1 MVSGNLFLQDIN
13 RQLKGMNSDVFI
25 VQINTALNQASVSL
39 SRNGKLISELVN
51 DDQHEHAGFI
61 QPAVKEVLDKAEV
74 DLQKL
79 SAVAV
84 MNGPGSYTGLRVGLA
99 SAKGICF
106 ALDIPLVCI
115 NTLEWIAFGNLRK
128 DVELVCPM
136 IDARRMEVFTA
147 VYDHDMNVVIPA
159 SAMVLDSE
167 RFSNELE
174 KHRIQFCGNGALKWS
189 TVINNNNAC
198 FGKETH
204 DASHFSTLA
213 FNTFSKN
220 EFADLNNCEPFYLKA
235 FYSTQ
240 GQTKL

>member
-1 MVSGNLFLQDIN
+1 MDSDI
-13 RQLKGMNSDVFI
+13 FI

-39 SRNGKLISELVN
+39 SLNGKLISELVN

-61 QPAVKEVLDKAEV
+61 QPAVKEVLGKAKV
-74 DLQKL
+74 DLHEL

-84 MNGPGSYTGLRVGLA
+84 MNGPGSYTGLRVGLS

-106 ALDIPLVCI
+106 ALNIPLICI

-147 VYDHDMNVVIPA
+147 VYDHEMNVVIPA
-159 SAMVLDSE
+159 TAMVLDSE

-174 KHRIQFCGNGALKWS
+174 KHRIQFCGTGASKWS
-189 TVINNNNAC
+189 TIINNNNAF
-198 FGKETH
+198 FGEDIQ
-204 DASHFSTLA
+204 DASHFSNLA
-213 FNTFSKN
+213 FNAFRKN
-220 EFADLNNCEPFYLKA
+220 EFADLSYSEPFYLKA
-235 FYSTQ
+235 FYSTHGPSQ
-240 GQTKL
+240 P